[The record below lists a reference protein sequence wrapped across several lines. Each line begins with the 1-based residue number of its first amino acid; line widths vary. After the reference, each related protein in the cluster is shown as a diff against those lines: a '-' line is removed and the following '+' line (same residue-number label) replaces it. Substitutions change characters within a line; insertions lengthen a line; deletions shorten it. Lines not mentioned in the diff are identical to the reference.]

1 VSAAEK
7 WKSDY
12 VVKVQD
18 PRNAKWLTCTIVLD
32 ILSSVRRYL
41 KCLQLR
47 PRLKASSKLILSM
60 IFDKTSY
67 GKDIKPNIR
76 PFRGSWTRVIW
87 MQKQINY
94 TSKIVYGKE
103 DGYEPIPKIM

>member
-1 VSAAEK
+1 
-7 WKSDY
+7 
-12 VVKVQD
+12 
-18 PRNAKWLTCTIVLD
+18 
-32 ILSSVRRYL
+32 
-41 KCLQLR
+41 
-47 PRLKASSKLILSM
+47 M

-87 MQKQINY
+87 TQKQINY

-103 DGYEPIPKIM
+103 DEYEPIPKIM